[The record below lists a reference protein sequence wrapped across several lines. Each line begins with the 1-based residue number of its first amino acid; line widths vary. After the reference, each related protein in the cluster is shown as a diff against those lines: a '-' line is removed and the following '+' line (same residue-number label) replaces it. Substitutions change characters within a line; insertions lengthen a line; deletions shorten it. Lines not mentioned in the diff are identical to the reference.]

1 MNEQLAI
8 KPIICKKKIHLFQDF
23 FLPLCDRQ
31 LPGIVTFLGEVKA
44 VEEILFVLLRA
55 AENEDE
61 CKLEENIFLTC
72 AG

>member
-8 KPIICKKKIHLFQDF
+8 KTRICKNKKTRGHLFQDF

-31 LPGIVTFLGEVKA
+31 LPGLVTFLGEVKA

-55 AENEDE
+55 AENED
-61 CKLEENIFLTC
+61 
-72 AG
+72 